1 MQGLV
6 NALGGRRRAG
16 GLKARGRVHALSRA
30 GRRRAGG
37 LMERMGRNPA
47 CSCVCRREGGLKGHQ
62 DGRCR
67 PSCGSAEQAV

>member
-6 NALGGRRRAG
+6 NALG
-16 GLKARGRVHALSRA
+16 